1 MDMQTSWQS
10 IPKVEL
16 HLHLDPSIGFDVV
29 ESLRPGTP
37 HQDYL
42 NIYVGP
48 ERCDD
53 LSHFLRCIEPS
64 IALLQT
70 RTALEL
76 AVASL
81 LRRLQQ
87 DNVIYTELRFA
98 PLIHTRAGLAA
109 EEVMEAVLASFLQS
123 SRQLDIEGGVIVCT
137 LRQFTDAQSMQT
149 AQLAARYRDHGVIGF
164 DLAGDEANFPLHP
177 HIRPFRIA
185 SDAGLGTTA
194 HAGEA
199 LGAESVLETLD
210 LLGPQR
216 IGHGVR
222 SIEDQ
227 SVVER
232 LARTGVH
239 LETCPSSNI
248 QIGVFPAY
256 SAHPTPSLRRAGV
269 SVGLNTDTRT
279 FCPVTLSQE
288 YQKMADAFGWSRA
301 EFKELNL
308 NAVHAS
314 FAAADLKA
322 KVRQKI
328 LGSTRVSAPST

>member
-1 MDMQTSWQS
+1 MQTSWQS

-29 ESLRPGTP
+29 ESLRPGTTQ
-37 HQDYL
+37 QDY
-42 NIYVGP
+42 IDTYVGP

-87 DNVIYTELRFA
+87 DNVIYAELRFA
-98 PLIHTRAGLAA
+98 PLIHTRAGLAP
-109 EEVMEAVLASFLQS
+109 EEVMEAVLSSFRQS
-123 SRQLDIEGGVIVCT
+123 SRRLGIEGGVIVCT
-137 LRQFTDAQSMQT
+137 LRQFTDAQSIQT

-177 HIRPFRIA
+177 HIKPFRIA
-185 SDAGLGTTA
+185 LDAGLGTTA

-199 LGAESVLETLD
+199 LGAESVGETLD
-210 LLGPQR
+210 LLQPQR

-227 SVVER
+227 SVVDR
-232 LARTGVH
+232 LARAGVH

-288 YQKMADAFGWSRA
+288 YEKMAQTFRWDKSDFEA
-301 EFKELNL
+301 LNL
-308 NAVHAS
+308 NAVRAS
-314 FAAADLKA
+314 FVTADVKA
-322 KVRQKI
+322 KVTQRL
-328 LGSTRVSAPST
+328 LGGASIR